1 METDNQF
8 FFNEYAKRRAE
19 KLKQRGWGKSAVPF
33 AMFLAKTDKN
43 CLDRYP
49 DCNYWFGI
57 FVATAYDSIKTPQYD
72 SCGDIVRKEPT
83 PGYTEFITYLTKE
96 EGYGSIEYI
105 ECNDAAHYLLD
116 KYQKAIQ
123 LLTIRDEIESLGG
136 LEDYIGIQDVD
147 L

>member
-1 METDNQF
+1 METDNQI

-43 CLDRYP
+43 CLDKYAESS
-49 DCNYWFGI
+49 YWFGV

-83 PGYTEFITYLTKE
+83 PGYTEFLTYLIE
-96 EGYGSIEYI
+96 EECYGSIEYI

-116 KYQKAIQ
+116 KYKKAIQ
-123 LLTIRDEIESLGG
+123 LLKIRDEIDKLRGWEK
-136 LEDYIGIQDVD
+136 YIGI
-147 L
+147 